1 MKFDQFQFLMQ
12 NAFGENV
19 GDGPPPIKYNEVPV
33 ERLNALVLAYVG
45 DAYFSLYVRTKMLS
59 YEQNKVRV
67 LHTLD
72 ARIVSATMQ
81 AVAYKSLERELTE
94 AEISIAKRGR
104 NAKSTVPKSATVA
117 DYRCSTGFE
126 TLLGYLYLSKNYER
140 LSEIAEK
147 SFAVITRE
155 MTNTAKNSGGQ
166 KS

>member
-12 NAFGENV
+12 NAFGESV
-19 GDGPPPIKYNEVPV
+19 ADGPPPIKYHEIPV
-33 ERLNALVLAYVG
+33 ERLHPLVLAYVG

-72 ARIVSATMQ
+72 AQIVSATMQ
-81 AVAYKSLERELTE
+81 AVAFKSLESELTE
-94 AEISIAKRGR
+94 VEISVAKRGR

-117 DYRCSTGFE
+117 DYHSSTGFE
-126 TLLGYLYLSKNYER
+126 ALLGYLYLGKNHER
-140 LSEIAEK
+140 LSQIVEK

-155 MTNTAKNSGGQ
+155 MTNTAKDSGG
-166 KS
+166 KK

>member
-12 NAFGENV
+12 NAFGDSV
-19 GDGPPPIKYNEVPV
+19 SDGPPPAKYSDITV
-33 ERLNALVLAYVG
+33 ERLHPLVLAYVG

-72 ARIVSATMQ
+72 AKIVSATMQ
-81 AVAYKSLERELTE
+81 AVAYKSLESELTE

-117 DYRCSTGFE
+117 DYRSSTGFE
-126 TLLGYLYLSKNYER
+126 TLLGYLYLGKNHER
-140 LSEIAEK
+140 LSEIVEK
-147 SFAVITRE
+147 AFAVITRE
-155 MTNTAKNSGGQ
+155 MTNTAKDSGE
-166 KS
+166 KI

>member
-1 MKFDQFQFLMQ
+1 MKFDQFQFLMD

-19 GDGPPPIKYNEVPV
+19 GDGPPPIKYHEIPV
-33 ERLNALVLAYVG
+33 ERLHPLVLAYVG

-67 LHTLD
+67 LHTID
-72 ARIVSATMQ
+72 SKIVSATMQ
-81 AVAYKSLERELTE
+81 AAAYKFLEKELTE
-94 AEISIAKRGR
+94 VEVSIAKRGR
-104 NAKSTVPKSATVA
+104 NAKSTVPKSATMA

-126 TLLGYLYLSKNYER
+126 TLLGYLYLHKDYDR

-155 MTNTAKNSGGQ
+155 MTNTAKDSGG
-166 KS
+166 KK

>member
-12 NAFGENV
+12 NAFGECD
-19 GDGPPPIKYNEVPV
+19 GDGPPPIKYSDIPV
-33 ERLNALVLAYVG
+33 ERLHPLVLAYVG

-72 ARIVSATMQ
+72 AKVVSATMQ
-81 AVAYKSLERELTE
+81 AVAYKSLESELTE
-94 AEISIAKRGR
+94 VEISIAKRGR

-117 DYRCSTGFE
+117 DYRSSTGFE

-147 SFAVITRE
+147 SFTVIARE
-155 MTNTAKNSGGQ
+155 MTNTAKDSEG
-166 KS
+166 KK